1 MPFELGQSIRAQ
13 VGSASVA
20 AMELA
25 QPAEA
30 QERTI
35 EMITAEIEQLKA
47 HGGEVIIEIGKRLIE
62 AKERLPHGEWAAWLA
77 DRVEFS
83 ERTAQEFMKIAREWS
98 NPRTL
103 ADLGKS
109 KALKLLLLPA
119 AERDEFLEAHD
130 VPNMS
135 TRELEQAIRER
146 DEARKALQTTEARL
160 ADTKRTL
167 TESGNLNTELQQK
180 LAQARADVKAADDEA
195 AENER
200 QLKERIKELES
211 APKEVYKDEAAIQ
224 KAADEARASAEAE
237 WSAKVNELVGELAE
251 TRKNAELRGASAQD
265 GHLCVT
271 GLNPHGSC
279 GAASYCTKPYSCC
292 IACPSP
298 CNSYCGFLPE
308 TQSEALPNAA
318 PVVSPCWYVGIPP
331 KDGLYYAEFECAGT
345 SLRTPA
351 RWDSMMRYWTF
362 NHGAKIG
369 AECRRWWPIP
379 EDE

>member
-35 EMITAEIEQLKA
+35 ETITAEIEQLKA
-47 HGGEVIIEIGKRLIE
+47 RGGEVIIEIGKRLIE

-109 KALKLLLLPA
+109 KALKLLLLPT
-119 AERDEFLEAHD
+119 AERDEFLETHD

-146 DEARKALQTTEARL
+146 DEAKAAAEYSEKKLGELSRQFDESQTALENEHA
-160 ADTKRTL
+160 RTL
-167 TESGNLNTELQQK
+167 ELNTK
-180 LAQARADVKAADDEA
+180 
-195 AENER
+195 
-200 QLKERIKELES
+200 IKELES

-224 KAADEARASAEAE
+224 KAADEARAAAEAE
-237 WSAKVNELVGELAE
+237 WSAKVKEAEDKLAKAEEKAEKAKEKAKKAGEQTNGEVANLKAEAEQLRAELEKAKREQAKASISGDADLAAFQLLFEAAQTDINKMRGILLKVRGRENSELGEKLTAALLALAE
-251 TRKNAELRGASAQD
+251 K
-265 GHLCVT
+265 V
-271 GLNPHGSC
+271 
-279 GAASYCTKPYSCC
+279 K
-292 IACPSP
+292 
-298 CNSYCGFLPE
+298 
-308 TQSEALPNAA
+308 
-318 PVVSPCWYVGIPP
+318 
-331 KDGLYYAEFECAGT
+331 ECA
-345 SLRTPA
+345 A
-351 RWDSMMRYWTF
+351 
-362 NHGAKIG
+362 
-369 AECRRWWPIP
+369 
-379 EDE
+379 